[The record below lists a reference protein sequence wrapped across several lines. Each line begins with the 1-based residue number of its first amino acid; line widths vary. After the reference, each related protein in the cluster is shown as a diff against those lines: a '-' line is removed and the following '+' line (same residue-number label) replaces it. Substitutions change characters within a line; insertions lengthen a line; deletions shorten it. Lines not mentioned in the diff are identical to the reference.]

1 MYGVG
6 SFSSEL
12 MTIRNQEIRNFT
24 EECLRHV
31 PEYFWTMAA
40 STTGKY
46 HPVYSLGEGG
56 LVRHTKAAVSI
67 ALDLLSLEQY
77 RHLSDARD
85 CIIAALILHDTFK
98 KGRDGK
104 KWTVFD
110 HPLIAAE
117 FVVEMAD
124 RVSVQ
129 MKYVNVIRDLI
140 ATHMGQWTEDYD
152 GVQRLQ
158 KPETEAQKFVHLCD
172 FLASRK
178 SINVDVK

>member
-24 EECLRHV
+24 ENCLQHV
-31 PEYFWTMAA
+31 PEYFWTMPA

-46 HPVYSLGEGG
+46 HPTYSLGEGG

-77 RHLSDARD
+77 KHLNELRD
-85 CIIAALILHDTFK
+85 YIISALILHDTFK
-98 KGRDGK
+98 KGRDGG
-104 KWTVFD
+104 KWTAFD
-110 HPLIAAE
+110 HPSVAAD
-117 FVVEMAD
+117 FVIKMSE
-124 RVSVQ
+124 RVSVPMQ
-129 MKYVNVIRDLI
+129 YANVIRDLI
-140 ATHMGQWTEDYD
+140 VTHMGQWVEDHN
-152 GVQRLQ
+152 GVERLQ
-158 KPETEAQKFVHLCD
+158 RPQTEAQKFVHLCD

-178 SINVDVK
+178 TINVDVK